1 MIMGTRRGS
10 DKRRGARRVV
20 TPLETWS
27 LMGVRRLA
35 IALAV
40 AAVAPPAARAQAC
53 PAPAGAGPQLEA
65 AAPEARLAFIRS
77 RMRAEAGRV
86 RTWQLGWSIG
96 YGTLAA
102 GQLAAIPF
110 TQDPGSRADW
120 AVGAG
125 SAAVGFG
132 LVLLF
137 PPEVRSDEPRLASL
151 PADGCAALAE
161 AERLLAKDAANEA
174 QLTGWLVH
182 AGNVV
187 LNAGF
192 GLILGLGYQ
201 RWGPAALTFA
211 TGAALGEATIFTQPT
226 RLAEDLERYRQGD
239 LASGEAAAV
248 RVVPVLA
255 PGGFGLAVAG
265 TF

>member
-1 MIMGTRRGS
+1 L
-10 DKRRGARRVV
+10 AR
-20 TPLETWS
+20 
-27 LMGVRRLA
+27 VRRLGMLA

-40 AAVAPPAARAQAC
+40 AGLAPPAARAQGC
-53 PAPAGAGPQLEA
+53 PAPAGAALRLEA
-65 AAPEARLAFIRS
+65 AAPEARLEFIRA

-110 TQDPGSRADW
+110 TRDPGSRADW
-120 AVGAG
+120 AVGAV
-125 SAAVGFG
+125 SAAAGLG

-137 PPEVRSDEPRLASL
+137 PPGVPSDEPRLASL
-151 PADGCAALAE
+151 PADRCAALAE
-161 AERLLAKDAANEA
+161 AERLLEKDARDEA

-211 TGAALGEATIFTQPT
+211 TGAALGEATILTQPT
-226 RLAEDLERYRQGD
+226 RLAGDLARYREGD
-239 LASGEAAAV
+239 LASAEAAAV
-248 RVVPVLA
+248 RVVPLLA
-255 PGGFGLAVAG
+255 RGGFGLAVAG